1 MSVQSMTGFGQGE
14 TIGEKYTLNV
24 EIKAVNHRFKDIR
37 FKMSSLFNSKEMPL
51 RKKMEASFTRGS
63 FDIYV
68 NYKKNQTEESSIDL
82 DYNKIQAFLSGL
94 QSNIN
99 LPEGSLQVKPTDFIR
114 SDFLQEDDSKQE
126 ELLELIDKT
135 IDAAISSL
143 AESRKEEG
151 QKLVAK
157 LKEHQAL
164 YTEHYKKVIGLKDTY
179 QENVKTKLL
188 KKFENDT
195 NDLTLDEPRFLQE
208 VIYYL
213 EKLDVDEE
221 INRIQIHLEK
231 LEKLLAKGS
240 TEVGRQIDFLIQ
252 ELNRETNTIGSKSGS
267 GEISENVVQMK
278 VQLEKIREQ
287 ALNLQ

>member
-1 MSVQSMTGFGQGE
+1 MFVQSMTGFGQGE

-37 FKMSSLFNSKEMPL
+37 FKMSSLFNSMEIPL
-51 RKKMEASFTRGS
+51 RKKMESSFARGS

-68 NYKKNQTEESSIDL
+68 NYKRNQTEQSSIDL
-82 DYNKIQAFLSGL
+82 DYQKIQAFIDSM
-94 QSNIN
+94 QSELKVEKDNYQI
-99 LPEGSLQVKPTDFIR
+99 KPTDFIR
-114 SDFLQEDDSKQE
+114 NDFLLEDDSKQD
-126 ELLELIDKT
+126 ELLSLIESSMT
-135 IDAAISSL
+135 QAIASL
-143 AESRKEEG
+143 SISRNEEG
-151 QKLVAK
+151 QKLIKK
-157 LKEHQAL
+157 LQEHKSQ
-164 YTEHYKKVIGLKDTY
+164 YTNHYQKVIGLKDSY
-179 QENVKTKLL
+179 QENVKAKLL
-188 KKFENDT
+188 KRFESDT
-195 NDLTLDEPRFLQE
+195 NELKIDEPRFLQE

-231 LEKLLAKGS
+231 LDKLLTSQEA
-240 TEVGRQIDFLIQ
+240 EVGRQIDFLIQ

-267 GEISENVVQMK
+267 GEISEHVVQMK